1 MPEPQ
6 LCCLALDTSS
16 RCCSVALLRGEDVLA
31 ARAVEAAPAEVV
43 LGLVDEVLAEGGVP
57 RGALELL
64 AVGLGPGGF
73 TSTRVGVA
81 TAKGMALALGRPLLG
96 VGSLV
101 PVARASLDLGAS
113 ATRTPGGSEGST
125 LGVLVDAGRGEVYGA
140 AYALGVD
147 VAAVSV
153 APFLAAPQDALTQLA
168 AFPCVAS
175 ASLGLDLPSAAS
187 PSATWIGREAV
198 RRWRRGDRDA
208 LDALEPAYVRP
219 SDAKLPTSPLRVE
232 PTR

>member
-43 LGLVDEVLAEGGVP
+43 LGLVDEVLAEGGIP

-101 PVARASLDLGAS
+101 AVARASLDLGAS
-113 ATRTPGGSEGST
+113 ATRTPGGT

-140 AYALGVD
+140 AYALGVE

-153 APFLAAPQDALTQLA
+153 APFLAAPPDALARLA
-168 AFPCVAS
+168 AFASVAS